1 MTEQEAIARLREKLT
16 EADEWDES
24 MAIVES
30 ADLRTLLDSHESLR
44 AIAEQLAEALEGLE
58 WPGDISAA
66 VTGKAIVECPS
77 CETFYGKG
85 HRDDCQLAAAL
96 AAWKEWNRE
105 S

>member
-1 MTEQEAIARLREKLT
+1 MSDTVRGDIVRSIGEGAR
-16 EADEWDES
+16 A
-24 MAIVES
+24 A
-30 ADLRTLLDSHESLR
+30 LLDRDAELAALR
-44 AIAEQLAEALEGLE
+44 AIAEQLAEALEEVE

-77 CETFYGKG
+77 CEIFYGKG

-96 AAWKEWNRE
+96 AAWEEWNRE

>member
-1 MTEQEAIARLREKLT
+1 MSDTVRGDIVRSISEGAR
-16 EADEWDES
+16 A
-24 MAIVES
+24 A
-30 ADLRTLLDSHESLR
+30 LLDRDAELAALR
-44 AIAEQLAEALEGLE
+44 AISEQLAEALEEVE

-66 VTGKAIVECPS
+66 VTGKVIVECPS

-96 AAWKEWNRE
+96 AAWKEYNRE